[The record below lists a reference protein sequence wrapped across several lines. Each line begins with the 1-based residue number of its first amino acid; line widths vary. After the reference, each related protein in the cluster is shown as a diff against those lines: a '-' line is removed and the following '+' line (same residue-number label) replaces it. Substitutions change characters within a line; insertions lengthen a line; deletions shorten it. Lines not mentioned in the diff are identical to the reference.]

1 MVYIGYMIWV
11 LYKNQFRLKWKYFR
25 LLDKKKKTLQIDA
38 VFQRNDK
45 DKDGKLSK
53 KEFTE
58 MMCNHRK

>member
-1 MVYIGYMIWV
+1 MVYISYMILV

-38 VFQRNDK
+38 VFERNDK

-58 MMCNHRK
+58 MMCNHSK

>member
-1 MVYIGYMIWV
+1 MVYISYMILV